1 MRSTRA
7 IARRGV
13 GFGSLAIATRG
24 FVVRNR
30 VAVKIGKIRNVSTP
44 TVDRLLFCTTVTR
57 GAWIT
62 FSERAANMTQSERTI
77 EEKSESREFQTG
89 DAERMVFAVGSV
101 REIEANDE

>member
-24 FVVRNR
+24 FVVRR
-30 VAVKIGKIRNVSTP
+30 TVPVKIGKNRNVTTSTSN
-44 TVDRLLFCTTVTR
+44 RLLFCTTVTR

-62 FSERAANMTQSERTI
+62 FSERAASMTQTERAI
-77 EEKSESREFQTG
+77 EAKTEDRELQLA
-89 DAERMVFAVGSV
+89 AEERAVLFIGSV
-101 REIEANDE
+101 REIEVTDE